1 MSQKEEDKKVKRTIK
16 NTPLN
21 QNPQNFQNSDEIMKI
36 EDRLNHQDDQTKDN
50 NQNNQIEVNNIN
62 PQVNIDS
69 SQAIYTRDQM
79 LASSIQ
85 DQAQQIP
92 INDQNNINEIN
103 QILADQMQNP
113 TIVTNQVD
121 FPLNS
126 RSQHRVTILRSVLL
140 VNTYKPFKMV
150 CPYCAVNITTV
161 PETKFRCGLC
171 CLFGSLSIIPLTIC
185 ILVSIY
191 GDLCCYEA
199 FHSCPLCKRIVAQ
212 RILN

>member
-16 NTPLN
+16 NSPLN
-21 QNPQNFQNSDEIMKI
+21 QNPQNFQNSDEIMKT

-50 NQNNQIEVNNIN
+50 NQNNQLEVNNIN

-79 LASSIQ
+79 LAFSIQ

-121 FPLNS
+121 FTLNN
-126 RSQHRVTILRSVLL
+126 RSQHRVTILRSILL
-140 VNTYKPFKMV
+140 VNTYEPFTLKIK
-150 CPYCAVNITTV
+150 YNQYLY
-161 PETKFRCGLC
+161 F
-171 CLFGSLSIIPLTIC
+171 
-185 ILVSIY
+185 
-191 GDLCCYEA
+191 
-199 FHSCPLCKRIVAQ
+199 
-212 RILN
+212 